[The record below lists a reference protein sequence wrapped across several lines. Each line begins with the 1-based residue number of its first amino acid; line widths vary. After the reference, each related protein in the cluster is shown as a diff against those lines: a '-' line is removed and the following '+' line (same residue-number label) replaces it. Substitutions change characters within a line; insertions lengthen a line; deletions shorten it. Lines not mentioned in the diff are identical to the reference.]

1 MTCIL
6 PVLREGV
13 LTGSPEQKEEAAK
26 ALGGIIKLTS
36 PEALRPSVVN
46 ITGPLIRILGD
57 RFASTVKT
65 ALLETL
71 TLLLAKVCAYIS
83 QYDTKN
89 TVEYTSL
96 VWFCLDSHLLAQ
108 TVLYSFV
115 FLLQVGI
122 ALKPFLPQ
130 LQTTFLK
137 ALLDS
142 SRAVRLRAAE
152 ALGQLVSIHAKV
164 DPLFT
169 EQLSAIRN
177 AEDAGVRWDSENLG
191 WRRFSIFF
199 ESKWWWSNPP
209 AWCYSVAGG
218 SGG

>member
-13 LTGSPEQKEEAAK
+13 LTGSPDQKEEAAK
-26 ALGGIIKLTS
+26 ALGAVIKLTS

-57 RFASTVKT
+57 RFAWTVKT

-71 TLLLAKVCAYIS
+71 TLLLAKVCTPPLPVLHHFLSLAAS
-83 QYDTKN
+83 N
-89 TVEYTSL
+89 LCTVS
-96 VWFCLDSHLLAQ
+96 
-108 TVLYSFV
+108 
-115 FLLQVGI
+115 LLQVGI

-137 ALLDS
+137 ALQDS

-152 ALGQLVSIHAKV
+152 ALGQLVSIHTKV

-177 AEDAGVRWDSENLG
+177 AEDSGVR
-191 WRRFSIFF
+191 
-199 ESKWWWSNPP
+199 
-209 AWCYSVAGG
+209 
-218 SGG
+218 

>member
-13 LTGSPEQKEEAAK
+13 LTGTPEQKEEAAK
-26 ALGGIIKLTS
+26 ALGGVIKLTS

-57 RFASTVKT
+57 RFAWTVKT

-71 TLLLAKVCAYIS
+71 TLLLAKVWWK
-83 QYDTKN
+83 TKWP
-89 TVEYTSL
+89 TVPLQSWSKFLSEGSNLCT
-96 VWFCLDSHLLAQ
+96 A
-108 TVLYSFV
+108 

-137 ALLDS
+137 ALQDS

-177 AEDAGVRWDSENLG
+177 AEDSGVRFVCSLVLFSTESATINIPN
-191 WRRFSIFF
+191 RIFKMCEPVMSIF
-199 ESKWWWSNPP
+199 
-209 AWCYSVAGG
+209 
-218 SGG
+218 

>member
-1 MTCIL
+1 MLLHLPQGVTCIL

-26 ALGGIIKLTS
+26 ALGAVIKLTS
-36 PEALRPSVVN
+36 PEALRPSVVS

-57 RFASTVKT
+57 RFAWTVKT

-71 TLLLAKVCAYIS
+71 TLLLAKVC
-83 QYDTKN
+83 
-89 TVEYTSL
+89 TSPL
-96 VWFCLDSHLLAQ
+96 PVLHHFLSLAASGSNLC
-108 TVLYSFV
+108 TLS
-115 FLLQVGI
+115 LLQVGI

-137 ALLDS
+137 ALQDS

-152 ALGQLVSIHAKV
+152 ALGQLVSIHTKV

-177 AEDAGVRWDSENLG
+177 AEDSGVR
-191 WRRFSIFF
+191 
-199 ESKWWWSNPP
+199 
-209 AWCYSVAGG
+209 
-218 SGG
+218 

>member
-13 LTGSPEQKEEAAK
+13 LTGTPEQKEEAAK
-26 ALGGIIKLTS
+26 ALGGVIKLTS

-57 RFASTVKT
+57 RFAWTVKT

-71 TLLLAKVCAYIS
+71 TLLLAKVWWK
-83 QYDTKN
+83 TKWP
-89 TVEYTSL
+89 TVPLQSWSKFLSEGSNLCT
-96 VWFCLDSHLLAQ
+96 A
-108 TVLYSFV
+108 

-137 ALLDS
+137 ALQDS

-177 AEDAGVRWDSENLG
+177 AEDSGVRFVCSLVL
-191 WRRFSIFF
+191 FST
-199 ESKWWWSNPP
+199 E
-209 AWCYSVAGG
+209 
-218 SGG
+218 

>member
-1 MTCIL
+1 MALWFYSSSLSLSLSLQTTVCGAVFIIRCLLLHLPQGVTCIL

-26 ALGGIIKLTS
+26 ALGAVIKLTS
-36 PEALRPSVVN
+36 PEALRPSVVS

-57 RFASTVKT
+57 RFAWTVKT

-71 TLLLAKVCAYIS
+71 TLLLAKVC
-83 QYDTKN
+83 TPPLP
-89 TVEYTSL
+89 VFHHFLSL
-96 VWFCLDSHLLAQ
+96 AASGSNLCIMS
-108 TVLYSFV
+108 
-115 FLLQVGI
+115 LLQVGI

-137 ALLDS
+137 ALQDS

-152 ALGQLVSIHAKV
+152 ALGQLVSIHTKV

-177 AEDAGVRWDSENLG
+177 AEDSGVR
-191 WRRFSIFF
+191 
-199 ESKWWWSNPP
+199 
-209 AWCYSVAGG
+209 
-218 SGG
+218 